1 MPTKAQV
8 IEDLNWI
15 TDRLSTQ
22 VRTVALGVLALAW
35 GLLLGDKDPTKSSD
49 LLHLKW
55 HLMIIGGTCV
65 LVLVLDYLQ
74 YVAGYAE
81 THGLLNKLEFE
92 HKESGQYDKK
102 KLAYRLRSAL
112 FVLKQLALAAAI
124 VWMSVTLGRWL
135 WIYR

>member
-1 MPTKAQV
+1 VRTKEQ
-8 IEDLNWI
+8 ILEDLDWI

-35 GLLLGDKDPTKSSD
+35 GLLLGDKEPAKSEV
-49 LLHLKW
+49 LHLKW
-55 HLMIIGGTCV
+55 HLMAIGGTCV

-74 YVAGYAE
+74 YVAGYAN
-81 THGLLNKLEFE
+81 TRGIL
-92 HKESGQYDKK
+92 KEMESEGKKQEQFDPK
-102 KLAYRLRSAL
+102 KLSYRLRGAF

-124 VWMSVTLGRWL
+124 VWMSITLGRWL

>member
-1 MPTKAQV
+1 MRTKAEIV
-8 IEDLNWI
+8 GDLDWI

-35 GLLLGDKDPTKSSD
+35 GLLLGDKDPAKSEV
-49 LLHLKW
+49 LHLKW
-55 HLMIIGGTCV
+55 HLMGIGGICV

-74 YVAGYAE
+74 YVAGYTE
-81 THGLLNKLEFE
+81 TSGLLKTMERLKQD
-92 HKESGQYDKK
+92 HGQYDRK
-102 KLAYRLRSAL
+102 KLSYRLRGVFFA
-112 FVLKQLALAAAI
+112 LKQWTLAAAI

>member
-1 MPTKAQV
+1 MPPKAQIV
-8 IEDLNWI
+8 EDLNWI

-35 GLLLGDKDPTKSSD
+35 GLLLGDKDPTKTD
-49 LLHLKW
+49 VLHLKW
-55 HLMIIGGTCV
+55 HLMGIGGTCV

-81 THGLLNKLEFE
+81 THGLLNEVEAEK
-92 HKESGQYDKK
+92 KDTGQYDKK

-124 VWMSVTLGRWL
+124 VWMSITLGRWL
-135 WIYR
+135 WVYR